1 MPPSPDDPSEAP
13 APASALTRRDFVGT
27 SARMAAAAVLA
38 PMIVPR
44 HVLGRGY
51 QAPSDTL
58 GIAVV
63 GVGGMGM
70 TNIGALTSE
79 NIVAICDV
87 DFPYVERALAGRLR
101 PRPPAEPPPALGPE
115 EARRWRATRAAEDE
129 KARDLAIRLAAVYGR
144 AARYADY
151 REMLERRSDVDA
163 VVIATPDHMHAHIAR
178 HAMLSGRH
186 VYVQK
191 PLAYSVQETRV
202 LARTA
207 RETRRVTQMGNQGHS
222 LDGTRRITELI
233 AAGIIG
239 PVRAVHVWTD
249 RPQRY
254 WAQGIPRPGQDA
266 TAPGAPVRTA
276 PPVTDPS
283 VPPRWSMRTVEQAV
297 LRAMAENPQSPPPG
311 LDWELFLGAAP
322 AIPYHPAYHPF
333 SWRGWVH
340 FGVSAIGDM
349 GAHLIDQPYW
359 ALGLSL
365 PTSISAS
372 STPWGGP
379 ASNPAS
385 YPLATTVEYEFPARG
400 TQPPVKLFWYDGG
413 LMPPRPPF
421 LPDDVVLPRGDG
433 GGGVFVGDAG
443 IITYSTYGNDPQV
456 YPLSLRSAADAVPVT
471 VPRIAV
477 SHEMN
482 WVEACKGRAEASSP
496 LEYAAGLT
504 EVMLLGIVA
513 LRAGQGR
520 RILYD
525 GERMTVT
532 NVPEADAWLTREYR
546 AGWSL

>member
-1 MPPSPDDPSEAP
+1 MSQPPADRPESPA
-13 APASALTRRDFVGT
+13 AGVTRRDFVGT
-27 SARMAAAAVLA
+27 SAKMAAAAAFA

-58 GIAVV
+58 NIAAV

-70 TNIGALTSE
+70 SNMNALTSQ
-79 NIVAICDV
+79 NVVAMCDV
-87 DFPYVERALAGRLR
+87 DFPYVDRALAGRLR
-101 PRPPAEPPPALGPE
+101 PRPPAEPPPTLSAE
-115 EARRWRATRAAEDE
+115 EAKRWRETRAAEDE
-129 KARDLAIRLAAVYGR
+129 KAREQALKLQATYAKAT
-144 AARYADY
+144 RYADY
-151 REMLERRSDVDA
+151 REMLDRRKDIDA
-163 VVIATPDHMHAHIAR
+163 VVIATPDHMHAHIANR
-178 HAMLSGRH
+178 AMLSGRH

-191 PLAYSVQETRV
+191 PLAYSVHETRV

-207 RETRRVTQMGNQGHS
+207 RETKRVTQMGNQGHS
-222 LDGTRRITELI
+222 FDGTRRINELI
-233 AAGIIG
+233 AAGVIG

-249 RPQRY
+249 RPQRF

-266 TAPGAPVRTA
+266 TAPGAPPRTA
-276 PPVTDPS
+276 PVTPDPA

-297 LRAMAENPQSPPPG
+297 LKAMAENPQSPPPG
-311 LDWELFLGAAP
+311 LDWDLFLGAAP

-333 SWRGWVH
+333 SWRGWTN

-359 ALGLSL
+359 ALGLTL

-379 ASNPAS
+379 AANPGS
-385 YPLATTVEYEFPARG
+385 YPLASTVEYEFPARG
-400 TQPPVKLFWYDGG
+400 AQPAVKLFWYDGG

-421 LPDDVVLPRGDG
+421 LPDEVVLPRGDG
-433 GGGVFVGDAG
+433 GGGVFIGEKG
-443 IITYSTYGNDPQV
+443 IITYSTYGNDPKV
-456 YPLSLRSAADAVPVT
+456 YPESLQATAAAVPVT
-471 VPRIAV
+471 MPRIAL

-482 WVEACKGRAEASSP
+482 WVEACKGKATASSP
-496 LEYAAGLT
+496 IEYAAALT

-520 RILYD
+520 KILYD
-525 GERMTVT
+525 GANMRVT
-532 NVPEADAWLTREYR
+532 NAPEANAWLSREYR